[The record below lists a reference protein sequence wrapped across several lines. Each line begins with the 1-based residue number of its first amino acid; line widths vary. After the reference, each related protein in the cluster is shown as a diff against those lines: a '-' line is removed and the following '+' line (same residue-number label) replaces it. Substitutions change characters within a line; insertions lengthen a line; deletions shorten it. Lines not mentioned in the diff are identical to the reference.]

1 MKLFRKQYSQPG
13 SQPGLINE
21 SSQGDLV
28 LSLFDYNENT
38 LTEQH
43 DFSAEQCSSYLHND
57 NMTWIHIQGDPD
69 KTTLS
74 QLATTFGIHEL
85 FIEDV
90 ANMGQRPKIDIQHDQ
105 IFVILTLPQLTEDG
119 VSLQQVSL
127 FLLKNTVISFCGGK
141 FNPFSAVN
149 ARLKIQSAR
158 IRHRKADYLFY
169 SLLDTVIDWG
179 FPVLE
184 RYADRIDDT
193 EELLLESHDKLLLKK
208 IHRLRREVL
217 LLRRQIW
224 PQRELLNSLL
234 RDDMSNLIEAETKL
248 FLRDCYDHS
257 ISILELIETYHEM
270 TNGLMELYMSVVSL
284 KLNEVMR
291 VLTII
296 ATLFIPPTFVVGI
309 YGMNFSQSAGP
320 LNMPELSS
328 PYGYM
333 GVWLVILAM
342 IGGMLGFF
350 KKRKWI

>member
-1 MKLFRKQYSQPG
+1 MKLFRKQYNQPG
-13 SQPGLINE
+13 TQPGVINE
-21 SSQGDLV
+21 MPKGELAI
-28 LSLFDYNENT
+28 SLFDYNENQ
-38 LTEQH
+38 LIEKH
-43 DFSAEQCSSYLHND
+43 DFTTDQCADYLNNN
-57 NMTWIHIQGDPD
+57 NMTWIHVQGDPD
-69 KTTLS
+69 KTTLT
-74 QLATTFGIHEL
+74 QLAHDFGIHEL

-90 ANMGQRPKIDIQHDQ
+90 ANMGQRPKIEIQEDQ
-105 IFVILTLPQLTEDG
+105 IFVILTLPLLIEDS
-119 VSLQQVSL
+119 VSLQQISL
-127 FLLKNTVISFCGGK
+127 FLMKNTVISFCNGQ
-141 FNPFSAVN
+141 FNPFAGVKS
-149 ARLKIQSAR
+149 RLNLATAR
-158 IRHRKADYLFY
+158 IRKRKADYLFY
-169 SLLDTVIDWG
+169 SLIDTVIDWG

-184 RYADRIDDT
+184 RYADRIDAT
-193 EELLLESHDKLLLKK
+193 EDLLLENHDKLILQK

-224 PQRELLNSLL
+224 PQRELINSLV
-234 RDDMSNLIEAETKL
+234 RDDTSDLIESETKL

-328 PYGYM
+328 PYGYV
-333 GVWLVILAM
+333 GVWLVMLTM
-342 IGGMLGFF
+342 IGGMLVFF

>member
-1 MKLFRKQYSQPG
+1 MKLFLKQYSQPG
-13 SQPGLINE
+13 TQPGVINDMPKGE
-21 SSQGDLV
+21 LAI
-28 LSLFDYNENT
+28 SLYDYNETQLIEKHNFT
-38 LTEQH
+38 TEQC
-43 DFSAEQCSSYLHND
+43 AAYIHNN
-57 NMTWIHIQGDPD
+57 NMTWVHVQGDPD
-69 KTTLS
+69 KTTLT
-74 QLATTFGIHEL
+74 QLANDFGIHEL
-85 FIEDV
+85 YIEDV
-90 ANMGQRPKIDIQHDQ
+90 ANKGQRPKIEIQDEQ
-105 IFVILTLPQLTEDG
+105 IFVILTLPLQTDTG
-119 VSLQQVSL
+119 VNLQQISL
-127 FLLKNTVISFCGGK
+127 FLMKNTVISFCAGS
-141 FNPFSAVN
+141 FNPFSGVTS
-149 ARLKIQSAR
+149 RLNHQTGKIR
-158 IRHRKADYLFY
+158 KRKADYLFY
-169 SLLDTVIDWG
+169 SLIDTVIDWG

-184 RYADRIDDT
+184 AYADRIDAT
-193 EELLLESHDKLLLKK
+193 EDLLLDNHDKLILQK

-234 RDDMSNLIEAETKL
+234 RDDTSDLIEADTKI

-309 YGMNFSQSAGP
+309 YGMNFSQSAGH

-328 PYGYM
+328 PYGYI
-333 GVWLVILAM
+333 GVWLVIVSM
-342 IGGMLGFF
+342 IGGMLVFF

>member
-1 MKLFRKQYSQPG
+1 MKLFRKQYNQPG
-13 SQPGLINE
+13 TQPGVINE
-21 SSQGDLV
+21 MPTGELAI
-28 LSLFDYNENT
+28 SLFDYNENQ
-38 LTEQH
+38 LIEKH
-43 DFSAEQCSSYLHND
+43 DFTTDQCADYLNNN
-57 NMTWIHIQGDPD
+57 NMTWIHVQGDPD
-69 KTTLS
+69 KITLT
-74 QLATTFGIHEL
+74 QLAHDFGIHEL

-90 ANMGQRPKIDIQHDQ
+90 ANMGQRPKIEIQEDQ
-105 IFVILTLPQLTEDG
+105 IFVILTLPLLIEDS
-119 VSLQQVSL
+119 VSLQQISL
-127 FLLKNTVISFCGGK
+127 FLMENTVISFCNGQ
-141 FNPFSAVN
+141 FNPFAGVKS
-149 ARLKIQSAR
+149 RLNLATAR
-158 IRHRKADYLFY
+158 IRKRKADYLFY
-169 SLLDTVIDWG
+169 SLIDTVIDWG

-184 RYADRIDDT
+184 RYADRIDAT
-193 EELLLESHDKLLLKK
+193 EDLLLENHDKLILQK

-224 PQRELLNSLL
+224 PQRELINSLV
-234 RDDMSNLIEAETKL
+234 RDDTSNLIESETKL

-320 LNMPELSS
+320 LNMPELAS
-328 PYGYM
+328 PYGYI
-333 GVWLVILAM
+333 GVWLVILSM
-342 IGGMLGFF
+342 IGGMLVFF